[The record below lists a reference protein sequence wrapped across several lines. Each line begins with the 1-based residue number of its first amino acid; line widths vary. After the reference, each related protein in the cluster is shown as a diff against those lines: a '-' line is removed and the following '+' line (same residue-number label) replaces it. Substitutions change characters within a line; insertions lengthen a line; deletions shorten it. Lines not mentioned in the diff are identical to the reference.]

1 MNFLSN
7 FFYYKNI
14 KIKIFLISSFL
25 ISWLSLGSSLEDL
38 IINTNNQEKNLI
50 YEIVNFIR
58 TFLNILSFTFL
69 SFFYLKNFKKINYRN
84 FINIYLI
91 FSIYLVSQIPGIYF
105 TSKVY
110 DNLYFI
116 MSSLNIVIIFYLAN
130 QFFKYDEI
138 KIFVYISFSVMSL
151 ILLFTFSNHLFAYIF
166 IENRNLFY
174 GNPLVILENSPIRS
188 SGAGRL
194 GLMLLVF
201 FSLVFTYFDNK
212 NFFRIIGVSFLSM
225 VVLIYQSRANIAL
238 WGCFIILYIYFLK
251 DFSFKKILE
260 LLFSF
265 FIIPILLVFFFPALK
280 SFILS
285 NTLEIIQNEQHFLN
299 DSFKSM
305 GSLLNVDLDKVYQK
319 KSILRDMRMDTS
331 GRLGDWTNIFI
342 NYDYNKNLFF
352 GYGSQG
358 DRYLINQSAS
368 NGFIYAFVS
377 SGIIGLIFYIIFC
390 LMIFINLIKYFF
402 YKRSKDRIF
411 FPSLVILILLFLR
424 SLIESS
430 FAVFGV
436 DFILVFT
443 SGFIMNKKFNN

>member
-7 FFYYKNI
+7 FFYYENI

-50 YEIVNFIR
+50 YEIINFIR
-58 TFLNILSFTFL
+58 TFLNILSFAFL

-151 ILLFTFSNHLFAYIF
+151 ILLFTFSNHLFEYIYD
-166 IENRNLFY
+166 EGRNLFY

-319 KSILRDMRMDTS
+319 KSILRDMR
-331 GRLGDWTNIFI
+331 
-342 NYDYNKNLFF
+342 
-352 GYGSQG
+352 
-358 DRYLINQSAS
+358 
-368 NGFIYAFVS
+368 
-377 SGIIGLIFYIIFC
+377 
-390 LMIFINLIKYFF
+390 
-402 YKRSKDRIF
+402 IF
-411 FPSLVILILLFLR
+411 FLVMVLKGIDI
-424 SLIESS
+424 
-430 FAVFGV
+430 
-436 DFILVFT
+436 
-443 SGFIMNKKFNN
+443 

>member
-1 MNFLSN
+1 
-7 FFYYKNI
+7 
-14 KIKIFLISSFL
+14 
-25 ISWLSLGSSLEDL
+25 
-38 IINTNNQEKNLI
+38 
-50 YEIVNFIR
+50 
-58 TFLNILSFTFL
+58 
-69 SFFYLKNFKKINYRN
+69 
-84 FINIYLI
+84 
-91 FSIYLVSQIPGIYF
+91 
-105 TSKVY
+105 
-110 DNLYFI
+110 
-116 MSSLNIVIIFYLAN
+116 
-130 QFFKYDEI
+130 
-138 KIFVYISFSVMSL
+138 
-151 ILLFTFSNHLFAYIF
+151 
-166 IENRNLFY
+166 
-174 GNPLVILENSPIRS
+174 
-188 SGAGRL
+188 
-194 GLMLLVF
+194 MLLVF

-368 NGFIYAFVS
+368 NGLIYAFVS

-390 LMIFINLIKYFF
+390 LMVFINLIKYLF

-411 FPSLVILILLFLR
+411 FSSLVILILLFLR